1 MGGRALRMA
10 HGKPTS
16 LVGAIGLL
24 TLGILVTACTPA
36 AVEEPT
42 VTWADGEPSGEWES
56 DPWVEAVRAS
66 DTALSIATVTRD
78 YTSDDLARTTAPA
91 AIEAAAGLQRDEA
104 EAGRF
109 FTYPGPVPM
118 IPVGVEE
125 QGEQAVVTVCQARD
139 WYLDAE
145 QTEPPS
151 LRDGRTVA
159 YRVTR
164 EDDRYLVETDTV
176 TTESCDVSGAAV
188 GLFDPQPD
196 PTETYSPDDVKEPS

>member
-1 MGGRALRMA
+1 MA
-10 HGKPTS
+10 HWKPTS

-24 TLGILVTACTPA
+24 TLGFLVTACAPA
-36 AVEEPT
+36 VVEEPT
-42 VTWADGEPSGEWES
+42 VSWEDGEPSGEWES

-78 YTSDDLARTTAPA
+78 YTSEDLARTTTPA
-91 AIEAAAGLQRDEA
+91 AIDAAASVQRDEA

-118 IPVGVEE
+118 LPIEVED
-125 QGEQAVVTVCQARD
+125 QGDNALVTVCQARD
-139 WYLDAE
+139 WYLDGE
-145 QTEPPS
+145 QTELPA
-151 LRDGRTVA
+151 LGEGRTVV

-164 EDDRYLVETDTV
+164 VDDRHLVETESV
-176 TTESCDVSGAAV
+176 STESCDLSGAAV

-196 PTETYSPDDVKEPS
+196 PSETYSPDDVKEPS